1 VIFFSCGRNG
11 IEDRRGDQPERN
23 AMSERP
29 HKLPPEAYR
38 ELEKGEEYHPIV
50 PAGESRL
57 EVTLRSVLIGLVMAM
72 VFSLAS
78 AYLALKTGQGME
90 AAIPIAIIAI
100 GIANVF
106 ARRSTIL
113 ENVIIQSIG
122 AASSAVVAGAVFTI
136 PALYMLDLEVNFLHI
151 FLTAFFGGCLGVLFL
166 VPLRDYLMVREHGKL
181 PFPEAMAT
189 TEILVAGEGAGQQ
202 ARTLAWAALVGFLYD
217 LCILTFGLWREVITF
232 HAVGIGRWIER
243 RFSMAFRID
252 GLSAI
257 VGLGYIVGIKYASII
272 AAGSFLSFLVLIPMV
287 KFVGGNLSGII
298 SPGTVPISEMAVDDI
313 FMNYVRLI
321 GIGGI
326 AGAGIMGIIRS
337 VPSIGR
343 SLILGMRGIAA
354 AGEEHPGTRT
364 ERNLGLRDV
373 FLGVAAVAVCL
384 WIFFRGGLSGSL
396 VATIGVLLALGIS
409 FLFTMVAA
417 RAIGLIGTNPVS
429 GMTLTTLIIT
439 SVILTRAGLSG
450 KPGMFVALIVGGVVC
465 TALAVAG
472 AFATDLK
479 IGYWIGATPR
489 KQQTWKFLGIV
500 VSAAFCAFAMM
511 LLARTYT
518 FGSMEMPA
526 PQASAMREIIFGLM
540 GPEAGVQWILF
551 SFGVIISVILWMA
564 GVPALAFAL
573 GMYLP
578 IQLNTAVLLGG
589 IISWFVGRSSRD
601 PDLAKERKER
611 GILVASG
618 YIAGGSIAGVVA
630 AVIAALGWDRF
641 LAVSY
646 SESAGE
652 YVAIVMLALL
662 SVFMYR
668 YAKKTS

>member
-1 VIFFSCGRNG
+1 MADI
-11 IEDRRGDQPERN
+11 PT
-23 AMSERP
+23 
-29 HKLPPEAYR
+29 KLPPEAYR
-38 ELEKGEEYHPIV
+38 ELKEGESYHSIV
-50 PAGESRL
+50 PATETL
-57 EVTLRSVLIGLVMAM
+57 FEVTVRSVLIGLVMAII
-72 VFSLAS
+72 FSLAS

-90 AAIPIAIIAI
+90 AAIPIAILAI
-100 GIANVF
+100 GLANVF

-136 PALYMLDLEVNFLHI
+136 PALYMLNLEVSFWHI

-166 VPLRDYLMVREHGKL
+166 IPLRHYLMVNEHGKL

-189 TEILVAGEGAGQQ
+189 TEILVSGEGGGQQ
-202 ARTLAWAALVGFLYD
+202 ARILVWSAIVAFVCD
-217 LCILTFGLWREVITF
+217 FCILTFGFWREIIAF
-232 HAVGIGRWIER
+232 HAVGIGQWLER

-257 VGLGYIVGIKYASII
+257 IGLGYIVGIKYASII
-272 AAGSFLSFLVLIPMV
+272 AAGSFLSYLVFIP
-287 KFVGGNLSGII
+287 FVRYIGQHLSGVIP
-298 SPGTVPISEMAVDDI
+298 PGTVPIAEMGVDDI
-313 FMNYVRLI
+313 FVNYVRLI

-337 VPSIGR
+337 LPSIGQ
-343 SLILGMRGIAA
+343 SFMLGVRGIAA
-354 AGEEHPGTRT
+354 AREEHEELRT
-364 ERNLGLRDV
+364 ERNISMRDV
-373 FLGVAAVAVCL
+373 LMGLAACGVCVF
-384 WIFFRGGLSGSL
+384 IFFRTDLAGSTVSL
-396 VATIGVLLALGIS
+396 VGVVIALMIS

-429 GMTLTTLIIT
+429 GMTLVTLIIT
-439 SVILTRAGLSG
+439 SVILARIGLTG
-450 KPGMFVALIVGGVVC
+450 EPGMFIALVVGGVVC

-489 KQQTWKFLGIV
+489 NQQVYKFLGVI
-500 VSAAFCAFAMM
+500 VSAAFCGFAMM
-511 LLARTYT
+511 LLAKTYT
-518 FGSMEMPA
+518 FGSLEMPA
-526 PQASAMREIIFGLM
+526 PQASAMKEIIVGLM

-551 SFGVIISVILWMA
+551 SFGVIISVILAMS

-578 IQLNTAVLLGG
+578 IQLNTAILLGG
-589 IISWFVGRSSRD
+589 IISYLVGKSSRD
-601 PDLAKERKER
+601 ETVAKERKER

-630 AVIAALGWDRF
+630 AVVAAVGWEQF
-641 LAVSY
+641 LRVSY

-652 YVAIVMLALL
+652 IVAIVMLVLL
-662 SVFMYR
+662 SVFMYQYSKR
-668 YAKKTS
+668 VGHTG

>member
-1 VIFFSCGRNG
+1 MADI
-11 IEDRRGDQPERN
+11 PT
-23 AMSERP
+23 
-29 HKLPPEAYR
+29 KLPPEAYR
-38 ELEKGEEYHPIV
+38 ELKEGESYHSIV
-50 PAGESRL
+50 PATETL
-57 EVTLRSVLIGLVMAM
+57 FEVTVRSVLIGLVMAII
-72 VFSLAS
+72 FSLAS

-90 AAIPIAIIAI
+90 AAIPIAILAI
-100 GIANVF
+100 GLANVF

-136 PALYMLDLEVNFLHI
+136 PALYMLNLEVSFWHI

-166 VPLRDYLMVREHGKL
+166 IPLRHYLMVNEHGKL

-189 TEILVAGEGAGQQ
+189 TEILVSGEGGGQQ
-202 ARTLAWAALVGFLYD
+202 ARILVWSAIVAFVYD
-217 LCILTFGLWREVITF
+217 FCILTFGFWREIIAF
-232 HAVGIGRWIER
+232 HAVGIGQWLER

-257 VGLGYIVGIKYASII
+257 IGLGYIVGIKYASII
-272 AAGSFLSFLVLIPMV
+272 AAGSFLSYLVFIP
-287 KFVGGNLSGII
+287 FVRYIGQHLSGVIP
-298 SPGTVPISEMAVDDI
+298 PGTVPIAEMGVDDI
-313 FMNYVRLI
+313 FVNYVRLI

-337 VPSIGR
+337 LPSIGQ
-343 SLILGMRGIAA
+343 SFMLGVRGIAA
-354 AGEEHPGTRT
+354 AREEHEELRT
-364 ERNLGLRDV
+364 ERNISMRDV
-373 FLGVAAVAVCL
+373 LMGLAACGVCVF
-384 WIFFRGGLSGSL
+384 IFFRTDLAGSTVSL
-396 VATIGVLLALGIS
+396 VGVVIALMIS

-429 GMTLTTLIIT
+429 GMTLVTLIIT
-439 SVILTRAGLSG
+439 SVILARIGLTG
-450 KPGMFVALIVGGVVC
+450 EPGMFIALVVGGVVC

-489 KQQTWKFLGIV
+489 NQQVYKFLGVI
-500 VSAAFCAFAMM
+500 VSAAFCGFAMM
-511 LLARTYT
+511 LLAKTYT
-518 FGSMEMPA
+518 FGSLEMPA
-526 PQASAMREIIFGLM
+526 PQASAMKEIIVGLM

-551 SFGVIISVILWMA
+551 SFGVIISVILAMS

-578 IQLNTAVLLGG
+578 IQLNTAILLGG
-589 IISWFVGRSSRD
+589 IISYLVGKSSRD
-601 PDLAKERKER
+601 ETVAKERKER

-630 AVIAALGWDRF
+630 AVVAAVGWEQF
-641 LAVSY
+641 LRVSY

-652 YVAIVMLALL
+652 IVAIVMLVLL
-662 SVFMYR
+662 SVFMYQYSKR
-668 YAKKTS
+668 VGHTG

>member
-1 VIFFSCGRNG
+1 MS
-11 IEDRRGDQPERN
+11 DQPTR
-23 AMSERP
+23 
-29 HKLPPEAYR
+29 LPPEAYR
-38 ELEKGEEYHPIV
+38 EFREGETYHPIV
-50 PAGESRL
+50 PASESPL
-57 EVTLRSVLIGLVMAM
+57 EITIRSVTIGVIMAM

-90 AAIPIAIIAI
+90 AAIPISIIAI

-106 ARRSTIL
+106 ARKSTIL

-136 PALYMLDLEVNFLHI
+136 PALYMLGVDVTFWHI

-166 VPLRDYLMVREHGKL
+166 IPLREYLMVKEHGKL

-189 TEILVAGEGAGQQ
+189 TEILVAGESAGQQ
-202 ARTLAWAALVGFLYD
+202 AKTLAWAALVGFVFD
-217 LCILTFGLWREVITF
+217 LCILTFGFWKEVITF
-232 HAVGIGRWIER
+232 HAVGVGRWIER

-272 AAGSFLSFLVLIPMV
+272 AAGSFLSFLVLIPLV
-287 KFVGGNLSGII
+287 KFIGGGLDMVIP
-298 SPGTVPISEMAVDDI
+298 PGDIPIAQMSVDDI
-313 FMNYVRLI
+313 FVNYVRLI

-326 AGAGIMGIIRS
+326 AGAGIMGIIKS
-337 VPSIGR
+337 IPSIGQ
-343 SLILGMRGIAA
+343 SFILGIKGIAA
-354 AGEEHPGTRT
+354 SRGEEHPDVRT
-364 ERNLGLRDV
+364 ERNLSMRDV
-373 FLGVAAVAVCL
+373 LIGVAAIGVCL
-384 WIFFRGGLSGSL
+384 WLFFRGGVADSL
-396 VATIGVLLALGIS
+396 VATVGVLLALGIS

-429 GMTLTTLIIT
+429 GMTLATLIIT
-439 SVILTRAGLSG
+439 SVILTRIGLSG
-450 KPGMFVALIVGGVVC
+450 PPGMFIALIIGGVVC
-465 TALAVAG
+465 TALATAG

-479 IGYWIGATPR
+479 TGYWIGATPK
-489 KQQTWKFLGIV
+489 KQQSFKFLGV
-500 VSAAFCAFAMM
+500 LVSAVFCALAMM
-511 LLARTYT
+511 LLANTYT
-518 FGSMEMPA
+518 LGSMEMPA
-526 PQASAMREIIFGLM
+526 PQASAMKEIIYGLM

-551 SFGVIISVILWMA
+551 SFGVIISVILQMA

-601 PDLAKERKER
+601 EKVAKERKER

-618 YIAGGSIAGVVA
+618 FIAGGSIAGVVA
-630 AVIAALGWDRF
+630 AVFAALGWDKIIG
-641 LAVSY
+641 VSY
-646 SESAGE
+646 GENASEL
-652 YVAIVMLALL
+652 VAIGMLIALSL
-662 SVFMYR
+662 FMYHYSKR
-668 YAKKTS
+668 VRE

>member
-1 VIFFSCGRNG
+1 
-11 IEDRRGDQPERN
+11 
-23 AMSERP
+23 MSEQQV
-29 HKLPPEAYR
+29 KLPPEAYR
-38 ELEKGEEYHPIV
+38 ELSKDETYHPIV
-50 PAGESRL
+50 PADQSPF
-57 EVTLRSVLIGLVMAM
+57 EVTARSVAIGLIMAM
-72 VFSLAS
+72 IFSLAS

-100 GIANVF
+100 GLANIF

-136 PALYMLDLEVNFLHI
+136 PALYMLDIEVTFWHI

-166 VPLRDYLMVREHGKL
+166 IPLRDYLMMKEHGKL

-189 TEILVAGEGAGQQ
+189 TEILVAGESAGQQ
-202 ARTLAWAALVGFLYD
+202 AKTLAWAALVGFAFD
-217 LCILTFGLWREVITF
+217 LCILTFTLWREVITF
-232 HAVGIGRWIER
+232 HAVGVGRWIER
-243 RFSMAFRID
+243 KFSMAFRID

-272 AAGSFLSFLVLIPMV
+272 AAGSFLSFLVLVPLV
-287 KFVGGNLSGII
+287 RFVGAGLETVLP
-298 SPGTVPISEMAVDDI
+298 PGDVPIAQMPVDDI
-313 FMNYVRLI
+313 FKNYVRLI

-326 AGAGIMGIIRS
+326 AGAGLMGIIKS
-337 VPSIGR
+337 IPSIGQ
-343 SLILGMRGIAA
+343 SFILGIRGIVASRGEAHPDVRTEHNLSMRDVLIGIAA
-354 AGEEHPGTRT
+354 I
-364 ERNLGLRDV
+364 
-373 FLGVAAVAVCL
+373 AVCL
-384 WIFFRGGLSGSL
+384 WLFFRGGVANSL
-396 VATIGVLLALGIS
+396 VATIGILLALGIS

-429 GMTLTTLIIT
+429 GMTLATLIIT
-439 SVILTRAGLSG
+439 SVILTRVGLSG
-450 KPGMFVALIVGGVVC
+450 KPGMFIALIVGGVVC
-465 TALAVAG
+465 TALATAG

-479 IGYWIGATPR
+479 IGYWIGATPKR
-489 KQQTWKFLGIV
+489 QQTFKFLGVFI
-500 VSAAFCAFAMM
+500 SAVFCALAMM
-511 LLARTYT
+511 LLANTYEL
-518 FGSMEMPA
+518 GSMEMPA

-589 IISWFVGRSSRD
+589 VISWFVGRSSRD
-601 PDLAKERKER
+601 EKIAKERKER

-618 YIAGGSIAGVVA
+618 FIAGGSIAGVVA
-630 AVIAALGWDRF
+630 AVIASVGWDKY

-646 SESAGE
+646 GESAGE
-652 YVAIVMLALL
+652 IVAIVMLAAL
-662 SVFMYR
+662 SVFMYLYSKR
-668 YAKKTS
+668 VKG

>member
-1 VIFFSCGRNG
+1 MNT
-11 IEDRRGDQPERN
+11 
-23 AMSERP
+23 RP
-29 HKLPPEAYR
+29 TKLPDEAYR
-38 ELEKGEEYHPIV
+38 ELLPGEVYHPIV
-50 PAGESRL
+50 PASASPL
-57 EVTLRSVLIGLVMAM
+57 EVTARSVAVGLVMAM
-72 VFSLAS
+72 IFSLAS

-100 GIANVF
+100 GMAGLF
-106 ARRSTIL
+106 SRRSTIL

-136 PALYMLDLEVNFLHI
+136 PALYMLDIEVGFWHI

-166 VPLRDYLMVREHGKL
+166 IPLRDYLMVREHGTL

-189 TEILVAGEGAGQQ
+189 TEILVAGESAGQQ
-202 ARTLAWAALVGFLYD
+202 AKTLVWAALVGFAYD

-232 HAVGIGRWIER
+232 HAIGIGRWIER
-243 RFSMAFRID
+243 RFTMAFRVD

-272 AAGSFLSFLVLIPMV
+272 AAGSVLSFLVLIPLV
-287 KFVGGNLSGII
+287 KYIGGNLAGVI
-298 SPGTVPISEMAVDDI
+298 PPATVPIADMGVDDI
-313 FMNYVRLI
+313 FTTYVRLI

-337 VPSIGR
+337 IPSIGQ
-343 SLILGMRGIAA
+343 SFLLGIRGIAA
-354 AGEEHPGTRT
+354 ARGEEHPDART
-364 ERNLGLRDV
+364 ERNIGMRDV
-373 FLGVAAVAVCL
+373 LLGAAAIAVCL
-384 WIFFRGGLSGSL
+384 WLFFRGGLTGSL

-409 FLFTMVAA
+409 FLFTMVSA

-429 GMTLTTLIIT
+429 GMTLATLIIT
-439 SVILTRAGLSG
+439 SVILTRVGLSG
-450 KPGMFVALIVGGVVC
+450 KPGMFVALIIGGVVC
-465 TALAVAG
+465 TALATAG

-489 KQQTWKFLGIV
+489 RQQTWKFLGV
-500 VSAAFCAFAMM
+500 AVSAAFCALAMM

-518 FGSMEMPA
+518 LGSMEMPA

-601 PDLAKERKER
+601 ESVAKERRER

-618 YIAGGSIAGVVA
+618 FIAGGSIAGVVA
-630 AVIAALGWDRF
+630 AVIAALGWDRH

-646 SESAGE
+646 GENAGE
-652 YVAIVMLALL
+652 LVAIAMLALL
-662 SVFMYR
+662 SIFMYR
-668 YAKKTS
+668 YSKRVGR